1 MAVNLVSQYFSYLNL
16 IRLIRRFAEMP
27 LDNLNDSEALKHLE
41 DLKNGGRK
49 GFDFIYARYSKMLLP
64 KMQRMVKS
72 PEIVD
77 ELLQDVFLKVWLN
90 RADIDLSKSFTGWIF
105 TVAQNVIYAYYRK
118 LALDV
123 KMQKHVLETFAEF
136 YDQTEDYIFNKEKIS
151 LLNEAIAKLPAQR
164 KEIFKLCKIEGK
176 SYQEA
181 ADILSLS
188 ASTVSNQLVSAT
200 KYIKRYVFF
209 HSQEFIL
216 FCIAAYLKK

>member
-1 MAVNLVSQYFSYLNL
+1 
-16 IRLIRRFAEMP
+16 
-27 LDNLNDSEALKHLE
+27 
-41 DLKNGGRK
+41 
-49 GFDFIYARYSKMLLP
+49 
-64 KMQRMVKS
+64 MQRMVKS

-123 KMQKHVLETFAEF
+123 KMQKHLLETFAEF